1 MKETSGTAL
10 SQFLPDAFAA
20 HILIL
25 KCLQRGEKVS
35 AMDCILC
42 FKLSLISLIFSFT
55 SETGTKTKRARI

>member
-35 AMDCILC
+35 AIWIKFCVLN
-42 FKLSLISLIFSFT
+42 FHSFLSYFLSR
-55 SETGTKTKRARI
+55 EKRTEK

>member
-1 MKETSGTAL
+1 MKGTSGTAL

-35 AMDCILC
+35 AMDHRILC
-42 FKLSLISLIFSFT
+42 FKFSTHLSHIFFS
-55 SETGTKTKRARI
+55 

>member
-35 AMDCILC
+35 AMDRILC
-42 FKLSLISLIFSFT
+42 FKFSLISLIFIFH
-55 SETGTKTKRARI
+55 EKN